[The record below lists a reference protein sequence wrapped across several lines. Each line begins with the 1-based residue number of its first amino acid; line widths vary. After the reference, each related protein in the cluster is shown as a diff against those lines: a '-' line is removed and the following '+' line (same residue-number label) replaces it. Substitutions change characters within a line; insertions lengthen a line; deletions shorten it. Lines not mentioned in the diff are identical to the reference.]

1 MICIYYR
8 YKKFNLKQID
18 QSLVKIIEAK
28 TDNREIEKSLIS
40 EDETVLWFW
49 EKSEWNRIN

>member
-1 MICIYYR
+1 MIYIYYR

-40 EDETVLWFW
+40 EDETVL
-49 EKSEWNRIN
+49 